1 VALVVL
7 ACRWCLVAVF
17 LVAAVAKFRA
27 LARFRASLRSLRLVP
42 RRLVPAVAAGVV
54 VTEVVVAVLLA
65 VPVSAWWGLVAAVA
79 LCAGL
84 AAVPASALLR
94 GQTVTCACFG
104 SSRLPLGWWQL
115 GRNVAL
121 LTVAALGV
129 AGAAFAGPEIDPAGL
144 PIALAAAAFVATL
157 AVLTDHVAAL
167 FVRAPH

>member
-1 VALVVL
+1 MALVVL
-7 ACRWCLVAVF
+7 ACRWCLAAVF

-54 VTEVVVAVLLA
+54 ATEFAVAVLLVAPVPA
-65 VPVSAWWGLVAAVA
+65 VWGLVAAVA

-104 SSRLPLGWWQL
+104 SARLPLGWWQL
-115 GRNVAL
+115 GRNLAL
-121 LTVAALGV
+121 LAVAALGV
-129 AGAAFAGPEIDPAGL
+129 AGTALGGPAVEPAGL
-144 PIALAAAAFVATL
+144 PIALAAAAFVAAL
-157 AVLTDHVAAL
+157 AVLTDHVAVL
-167 FVRAPH
+167 FVRVPH